1 MPSEPGFAH
10 FQFPQSM
17 CFSKFCPSFRAQ
29 LAQRQCSSGP
39 SISGHTHPASFLWE
53 SLQRKPYVHLS
64 SVLGCLSYQNG
75 RLLGPYPL
83 IPRTCSLAARS
94 SFYQPPSPP
103 PPPRLT
109 GERRE
114 TDPFHIFI
122 HQAASL
128 RSPPLIRSPGA
139 GLSVPFP
146 AGLAT
151 PESASLTLDVAVQG
165 DHACPLWAAERRI
178 VDVVGQGGGEA
189 GRGCP
194 RGRHWVL
201 RCMLFMT
208 RSAVLKP
215 HLERQSLHSQ

>member
-10 FQFPQSM
+10 FSVPPSLCASVNLPHPSELSLLRGSAPRAPTSPDTLAQHLS
-17 CFSKFCPSFRAQ
+17 CRNHCSKLSCPSER
-29 LAQRQCSSGP
+29 
-39 SISGHTHPASFLWE
+39 
-53 SLQRKPYVHLS
+53 
-64 SVLGCLSYQNG
+64 
-75 RLLGPYPL
+75 RLLGPCPSSHAHTLTGCLKFYYWFPL
-83 IPRTCSLAARS
+83 
-94 SFYQPPSPP
+94 PSPP
-103 PPPRLT
+103 PPFT
-109 GERRE
+109 EEGRE
-114 TDPFHIFI
+114 TDPLHIFV

-128 RSPPLIRSPGA
+128 RSPPLIGNPGA

-151 PESASLTLDVAVQG
+151 PESASLTLNVAVQG

-189 GRGCP
+189 RRGCP
-194 RGRHWVL
+194 RGWHWVL

-215 HLERQSLHSQ
+215 YLERQPLYSQ